1 MVVGVLKVE
10 LYMDGN
16 RSLKEKRQI
25 LRKVIQR
32 VKSKFNNVSISEVD
46 SLDLWQKA
54 TLGVS
59 FVSNEALY
67 VNSTLDQ
74 VTGFIEAMG
83 IVHMLNCELEIIHL

>member
-1 MVVGVLKVE
+1 
-10 LYMDGN
+10 MDGN
-16 RSLKEKRQI
+16 RSLKEKRQV

-54 TLGVS
+54 TVGVS
-59 FVSNEALY
+59 FVSNETPH

-74 VTGFIEAMG
+74 VMGFIEAMG
-83 IVHMLNCELEIIHL
+83 VVRILNRSLEILHL

>member
-25 LRKVIQR
+25 LRRVIQR

-46 SLDLWQKA
+46 SLDMWQKA
-54 TLGVS
+54 TVGVS
-59 FVSNEALY
+59 FVSNETPH
-67 VNSTLDQ
+67 VNSILDQ
-74 VTGFIEAMG
+74 VIVFIETMG
-83 IVHMLNCELEIIHL
+83 IVRVLSRNLEILHI

>member
-10 LYMDGN
+10 LFMDGN

-32 VKSKFNNVSISEVD
+32 VKSKFNNVSISEVG

-54 TLGVS
+54 TVGVS
-59 FVSNEALY
+59 FVSNEAPY

-83 IVHMLNCELEIIHL
+83 VVHILNRELEIIHL